1 MSKFISSA
9 TCARAWADAMEHLI
23 GCDGGK
29 DFNLVIAIQNPCV
42 EFSEVTKAI
51 DELARAYDL
60 KGTMENA
67 NAIWP
72 SFFARPNRKSAEVF
86 ADIEQFAVPTIKA
99 ACKNRHDSYV
109 ERLVAWRS
117 ADSGTPVPQLQN
129 VLARLKNEI
138 GNHAP
143 KSSSYEISIY
153 SPGLDAGYMSFPCL
167 SHLSFKYAH
176 HCNLL
181 HLTAFYRN
189 HAYLSHAYGNFVG
202 LGRMMQFVCRETGTH
217 PGELVS
223 ISSHADAE
231 IGSGRKSRTREVIVR
246 VKEILC
252 EHEQ

>member
-1 MSKFISSA
+1 
-9 TCARAWADAMEHLI
+9 MEYLI
-23 GCDGGK
+23 ECDGGK

-42 EFSEVTKAI
+42 EIPEATRVI
-51 DELARAYDL
+51 DELAKACHL

-72 SFFARPNRKSAEVF
+72 SFFARPNRKSIEVF
-86 ADIEQFAVPTIKA
+86 ADIERFAVPAIKA

-117 ADSGTPVPQLQN
+117 ADSGVPVPQLQN
-129 VLARLKNEI
+129 VLARLKKEVE
-138 GNHAP
+138 NHAP
-143 KSSSYEISIY
+143 KSSSYEISVY
-153 SPGLDAGYMSFPCL
+153 SPGLDPGYMSFPCL

-176 HCNLL
+176 HRGLL

-189 HAYLSHAYGNFVG
+189 HTYLSHAYGNFIG
-202 LGRMMQFVCRETGTH
+202 LGRLMQFVCRETGTH

-231 IGSGRKSRTREVIVR
+231 ISAGRKSRTQAAIIR
-246 VKEILC
+246 VKEILS
-252 EHEQ
+252 ERQSGKQASAVLRDMSTE